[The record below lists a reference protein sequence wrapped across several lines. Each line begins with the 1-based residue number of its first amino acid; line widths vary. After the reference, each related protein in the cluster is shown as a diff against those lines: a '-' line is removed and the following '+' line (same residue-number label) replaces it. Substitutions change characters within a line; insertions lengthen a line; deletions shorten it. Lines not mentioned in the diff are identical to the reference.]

1 MLIKP
6 DVIAVAQKLT
16 SSSLK
21 NTFDTFNR
29 VEYQSKLN
37 PDALQFPEEFLSLY
51 HHPIY
56 GDLSDE
62 QKWKLSLLE
71 TVNFFSANIFGE
83 QHLISHMEKKIYRNK
98 FVGEDPISSE
108 YAQHFI
114 HEENSHTF
122 MLAGYCVRYHGGVMP
137 NRSIAMADP
146 KLSAYGEDLLFFA
159 RTYVLEMFLGYM
171 NRLARERDDID
182 ETVRQIHYFHLLDE
196 VRHIAWDRA
205 MVEGNL
211 WEMRERGLEHEIPQI
226 KELVK
231 TYAKVSFNSLYNPR
245 IYKDIGLENPT
256 RLAMEAAACEARQQQ
271 VDKWSQ
277 GFENYLFKIGLYGEE
292 DLRQPYNPK
301 AALHTADA

>member
-1 MLIKP
+1 MSTQP

-21 NTFDTFNR
+21 NSFDTFNR
-29 VEYQSKLN
+29 VSYQEKLN

-56 GDLSDE
+56 GDLTDE
-62 QKWKLSLLE
+62 QKWKLSMLE

-98 FVGEDPISSE
+98 FVGEDAISSE

-114 HEENSHTF
+114 HEENAHTF
-122 MLAGYCVRYHGGVMP
+122 MLAGYCVRYHGQVMP

-146 KLSAYGEDLLFFA
+146 KLSPYGEDLLFFA

-171 NRLARERDDID
+171 NRTARERDDID
-182 ETVRQIHYFHLLDE
+182 DTVRQIHYFHLLDE

-211 WEMRERGLEHEIPQI
+211 WEMHQRGLSHEIPVI

-245 IYKDIGLENPT
+245 IYKDIGLENPS
-256 RLAMEAAACEARQQQ
+256 RLGQEAAATAARQAQ

-277 GFENYLFKIGLYGEE
+277 GFESYLFKIGFYTGE
-292 DLRQPYNPK
+292 DLRQPFSAK
-301 AALHTADA
+301 HALHTADA